1 MVKIKLVNMETYPT
15 MRVRKNIDLK
25 RDTKQ
30 ALSLQAVQ
38 NGMSLK
44 SYIELMLDNLA
55 EIEEDKILAMLS
67 NVPEA
72 QMALSG
78 EELKEFESELK
89 SW

>member
-1 MVKIKLVNMETYPT
+1 MEVSHAV
-15 MRVRKNIDLK
+15 RFRKNIDLK

-38 NGMSLK
+38 NGMNLK

-55 EIEEDKILAMLS
+55 EIEEDRILAILS
-67 NVPEA
+67 NTPEA
-72 QMALSG
+72 QTALSG
-78 EELKEFESELK
+78 EELIAFESELK